1 MWAILNMSVPTG
13 GLEYDRRPRGSYRLH
28 NHFSTYRY
36 GGAVVM
42 EDIKKI
48 LLIVGVVSMS
58 LYVFLEIF
66 CFAKGC

>member
-1 MWAILNMSVPTG
+1 
-13 GLEYDRRPRGSYRLH
+13 
-28 NHFSTYRY
+28 
-36 GGAVVM
+36 M
-42 EDIKKI
+42 ENIEKI